1 MICTNCSNL
10 VFLNTRKNCVK
21 CRGEVLNNLSVMC
34 DNCSNTI
41 KQCAVCL
48 KKILPPSKQS
58 KGCGC
63 GNK

>member
-10 VFLNTRKNCVK
+10 VFLNTIKPCVK
-21 CRGEVLNNLSVMC
+21 CRGEIINNLSVIC
-34 DNCSNTI
+34 NNCSNAT

-48 KKILPPSKQS
+48 KRILPPKQS
-58 KGCGC
+58 KGCNC